1 MISTDP
7 DLEYRK
13 KLADRLGRG
22 ADRNDLL
29 LEICEQRGLSWRQAQ
44 EYLVGVELD
53 QPRRIGRWRGLV
65 WLLLSIL
72 ACIEGAVQAGFSGY
86 SLYDTMIYGLRVN
99 GSAPSPGAITWTL
112 FHSQYL
118 VMMLISTLTGLMILA
133 GGIYWLVVSLRKL
146 SGSPE

>member
-1 MISTDP
+1 MISNDP

-29 LEICEQRGLSWRQAQ
+29 LEICEQKGLSWRQAQ
-44 EYLVGVELD
+44 EYLVGVEID
-53 QPRRIGRWRGLV
+53 QPRRITRWRGLV
-65 WLLLSIL
+65 WTLLSIL
-72 ACIEGAVQAGFSGY
+72 ACLEGAAQAGFSGY
-86 SLYDTMIYGLRVN
+86 NLYDMLTLGLRVN
-99 GSAPSPGAITWTL
+99 GSAPSAGAITWTL

-118 VMMLISTLTGLMILA
+118 VLMLISALTGLMILA

-146 SGSPE
+146 SGSIE